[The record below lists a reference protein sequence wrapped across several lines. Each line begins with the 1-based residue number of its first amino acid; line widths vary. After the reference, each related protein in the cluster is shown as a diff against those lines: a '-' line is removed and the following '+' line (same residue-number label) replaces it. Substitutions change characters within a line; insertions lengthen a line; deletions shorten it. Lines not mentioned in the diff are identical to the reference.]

1 MKKGLKKG
9 LKEWVKNKFR
19 SLLKQKHPNMEYGNT
34 LKFGYR
40 FVDESGNPTDW
51 NITEVNKSEL

>member
-1 MKKGLKKG
+1 MKNKKV
-9 LKEWVKNKFR
+9 LKEWVKNYFR
-19 SLLKQKHPNMEYGNT
+19 LILKHQHPNMKTGDT
-34 LKFGYR
+34 LKFGFR